1 MKTNSNSVGWNEE
14 GGERMIDLRGEKE
27 EVSFGPNEENRN
39 HSKYCQVE

>member
-14 GGERMIDLRGEKE
+14 GGERMTDLRGEE
-27 EVSFGPNEENRN
+27 GVSFGPNEENRN